1 MKGGFL
7 IGSNEKPMEGNIY
20 SDKSAMVLDWLLRE
34 GIKNLELSVRNV
46 SKETKVSLGSVQRVF
61 GTLVLKG
68 ILQAEG
74 IRTSKKFFLKDPK
87 RLLESWLEHYSIVK
101 KCKMRTYRSGLQDV
115 TELLEAIK
123 EFNLSNKVAL
133 ALHSAAEVHGYKNTN
148 LNTLE
153 LYMLDPL
160 IRPQLEEKLLLEPQE
175 RGYEVLLIEPYYKSL
190 LKSSFDSNLDINT
203 SPFILTFLDLYHFPL
218 RGQEQ
223 AEFMAERIPEL
234 KRIYK
239 SGKLSLYP
247 TKKTKL
253 FRNFSGFYCH
263 WRRFC

>member
-1 MKGGFL
+1 MEGRFL
-7 IGSNEKPMEGNIY
+7 IGSNEKPVERNIY
-20 SDKSAMVLDWLLRE
+20 SDKSAVVLDWLLRE
-34 GIKNLELSVRNV
+34 GIKSRELSVRNV
-46 SKETKVSLGSVQRVF
+46 SKEAGISLGSVQRVF
-61 GTLVLKG
+61 ETLVLKG

-74 IRTSKKFFLKDPK
+74 IRTAKKFFLRDPK
-87 RLLESWLEHYSIVK
+87 RLLESWLEHYSMVK
-101 KCKMRTYRSGLQDV
+101 KCKMRTYRSGFQDKA
-115 TELLEAIK
+115 ELLEALK
-123 EFNLSNKVAL
+123 KSNLSNKVAL

-160 IRPQLEEKLLLEPQE
+160 VRPQLEKKLLLEPQE

-190 LKSSFDSNLDINT
+190 LKNTSDSNLDINV

-223 AEFMAERIPEL
+223 AEFMAERLPGL

-239 SGKLSLYP
+239 SGKS
-247 TKKTKL
+247 
-253 FRNFSGFYCH
+253 S
-263 WRRFC
+263 